1 MPSWAGLLI
10 SGLRVLPMNGLSRF
24 AGRLARI
31 RLPGPFQRA
40 QIRLFAR
47 VFGVDLEEARE
58 PIASYACF
66 QDFFTRSLRD
76 GARPLDMAPDAFVA
90 PCDGVWGSSG
100 NVKDGTLLQVK
111 GRAYSLAALLGDAN
125 EAERFEGGV
134 FATFYLSPRDYHR
147 FHAPCAARV
156 VSASHLPGR
165 LWPVNR
171 IGLEGVDGLF
181 AQNERICA
189 YLELEAE
196 PSAPGRARAG
206 RLCLVAVGAVFVGS
220 VKVTFDD
227 LATNRVGRVGVGRT
241 RRDYRDRPLR
251 LAKGEEWGRFE
262 FGSTIVLLAEAG
274 VLELDSNAPGSE
286 LRLGNRIG
294 TLPGRSSV

>member
-1 MPSWAGLLI
+1 MPSWPGLVI

-31 RLPGPFQRA
+31 RLPGPLQRA
-40 QIRLFAR
+40 QIRLFAA
-47 VFGVDLEEARE
+47 VFGVDCDEARE

-76 GARPLDMAPDAFVA
+76 GARPLDVAPDAFVA
-90 PCDGVWGSSG
+90 PCDGAWGSSG

-111 GRAYSLAALLGDAN
+111 GRSYSLAALLGDAD
-125 EAERFEGGV
+125 EADRFEGGV

-156 VSASHLPGR
+156 VSASYLPGR

-189 YLELEAE
+189 YLQLELEAE
-196 PSAPGRARAG
+196 PSPPGRARTAG
-206 RLCLVAVGAVFVGS
+206 LCLVAVGATFVGS

-227 LATNRVGRVGVGRT
+227 LATNRVGRVGRT

-274 VLELDSNAPGSE
+274 VLELASNAPGSE
-286 LRLGNRIG
+286 LRLGDRIG
-294 TLPGRSSV
+294 TLR